1 MSAKA
6 ILFTS
11 PTCGPCKAM
20 KPIVAAVAEQ
30 AGIPLEVT
38 EVGAKSPEV
47 ASFDIRAVPTLVL
60 IDTNNKEIN
69 RLVGAKPRAAIENFF
84 A

>member
-1 MSAKA
+1 MTAKA

-20 KPIVAAVAEQ
+20 KPIVMAVAEQ
-30 AGIPLEVT
+30 AGIPIEVT

-47 ASFDIRAVPTLVL
+47 ASFSIRAVPTLVL
-60 IDTNNKEIN
+60 IDSTDKETK
-69 RLVGAKPRAAIENFF
+69 RLVGAQSSSSIEQFF

>member
-1 MSAKA
+1 MTAKA

-20 KPIVAAVAEQ
+20 KPVATEAADK

-47 ASFDIRAVPTLVL
+47 ASFAIRAVPTLVL
-60 IDTNNKEIN
+60 LDPNNKEMK
-69 RLVGAKPRAAIENFF
+69 RLVGVQTREALEKFF

>member
-1 MSAKA
+1 MTAKA

-20 KPIVAAVAEQ
+20 KPVATEAADK

-38 EVGAKSPEV
+38 EVGAESPEV
-47 ASFDIRAVPTLVL
+47 ASFAIRAVPTLVL
-60 IDTNNKEIN
+60 LDHDNTEIK
-69 RLVGAKPRAAIENFF
+69 RLVGTQSRAALEQFF

>member
-1 MSAKA
+1 MNAKA

-11 PTCGPCKAM
+11 PTCGPCKLM
-20 KPIVAAVAEQ
+20 KPLVTAAAEA

-47 ASFDIRAVPTLVL
+47 ASFSIRAVPTLVL
-60 IDTNNKEIN
+60 MDQHNKESK
-69 RLVGAKPRAAIENFF
+69 RLVGAQSRQALEQFF